1 MAVRYFLLTM
11 AGAGVVFWVLFR
23 LDKVRKAK
31 AQYD

>member
-11 AGAGVVFWVLFR
+11 VLAAVVFWVLVR

-31 AQYD
+31 HE

>member
-11 AGAGVVFWVLFR
+11 VLAAGVFWVLFR

-31 AQYD
+31 AQYE